1 MRINGHLCFRI
12 CKLAIPKLNSILVR
26 TTECRP
32 FFMVEKLIQHIQ
44 RFVSL
49 SEEEIHIVQ
58 ELVKEKKI
66 SRKQFIHQAGEV
78 ASYSAF
84 VVEGC
89 LRSYTVDRDGFE
101 HILQFAPE
109 NWWISD
115 MYSFVKNSPSE
126 LNIDALLESKVLLLS
141 RTCQISIFDRI
152 PKLERYFR
160 ILSENALAASN
171 QRTISYLS
179 LTAKKRYEKF
189 CDLYP
194 TLIHTI
200 PQKSIA
206 SYIGITPEFLSK
218 LRAERG

>member
-1 MRINGHLCFRI
+1 
-12 CKLAIPKLNSILVR
+12 
-26 TTECRP
+26 
-32 FFMVEKLIQHIQ
+32 MVEKLIQHIQ
-44 RFVSL
+44 SVVL
-49 SEEEIHIVQ
+49 LTDAEIDIVR
-58 ELVKEKKI
+58 ELVKEREVPRKKYL
-66 SRKQFIHQAGEV
+66 HQAGEV

-89 LRSYTVDRDGFE
+89 LRSYTVDRNGFE

-115 MYSFVKNSPSE
+115 MHSLVRNKPSE
-126 LNIDALLESKVLLLS
+126 LNIDALLDSKILLLS
-141 RTCQISIFDRI
+141 RTCQVSIFDRI

-160 ILSENALAASN
+160 ILTENALAASN
-171 QRTISYLS
+171 QRTINYLS
-179 LTAKKRYEKF
+179 LTAKIRYEKF

-218 LRAERG
+218 LRAERS

>member
-1 MRINGHLCFRI
+1 
-12 CKLAIPKLNSILVR
+12 
-26 TTECRP
+26 
-32 FFMVEKLIQHIQ
+32 MVEKLIQHIN
-44 RFVSL
+44 FMVPL
-49 SEEEIHIVQ
+49 TKEEEDIIR
-58 ELVKEKKI
+58 ELVKEKDVP
-66 SRKQFIHQAGEV
+66 RKKFMHQAGEV

-115 MYSFVKNSPSE
+115 MYSLVKNQPSE
-126 LNIDALLESKVLLLS
+126 LNIDALLDSKILLLS
-141 RTCQISIFDRI
+141 RSCQVSIYDRI

-160 ILSENALAASN
+160 ILTENALAASN
-171 QRTISYLS
+171 QRTINYLS
-179 LTAKKRYEKF
+179 LTAKMRYEKF
-189 CDLYP
+189 CTLYP
-194 TLIHTI
+194 TLINTI

-218 LRAERG
+218 LRAERN